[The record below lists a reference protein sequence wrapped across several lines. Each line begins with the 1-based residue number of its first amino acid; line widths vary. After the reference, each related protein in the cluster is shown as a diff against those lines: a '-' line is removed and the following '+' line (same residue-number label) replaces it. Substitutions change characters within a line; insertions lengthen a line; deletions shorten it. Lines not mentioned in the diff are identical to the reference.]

1 MDTFIC
7 KEGEMKPTAFF
18 LSLLGLAVVLTFLG
32 HGPQAAPGPKN
43 LSKLAPTAST
53 IKASSEVAK
62 PRLAETYGKL
72 PLSFEANHGQTDRQ
86 VKFLSRGT
94 GYRLFLTANETVLSL
109 RKPTAPTAHR
119 RVEVAE
125 NQAITTTVLRM
136 RLVGAN
142 PTPQVE
148 GIEELPGKSNYF
160 IGNDPKKWRT
170 NVPNYA
176 RVKYRDVYPGVDL
189 VYYGNQRKLEYDFVV
204 APGGDP
210 QAIQLGIEGAEK
222 VQIDAQSDLVL
233 HTDEGDVR
241 LHKPTVYQE
250 VDGAKQPVA
259 GHYLLRDK

>member
-1 MDTFIC
+1 
-7 KEGEMKPTAFF
+7 MKPIAFF
-18 LSLLGLAVVLTFLG
+18 LSLLGLAVALILLG
-32 HGPQAAPGPKN
+32 HGPQVSPGPEN
-43 LSKLAPTAST
+43 LSKWVPTAST
-53 IKASSEVAK
+53 IKTFSDVAK

-72 PLSFEANHGQTDRQ
+72 PLSFEANHGQTDRRA
-86 VKFLSRGT
+86 KFLSRGR
-94 GYRLFLTANETVLSL
+94 GYSLFLTSNETVLSL
-109 RKPTAPTAHR
+109 SRPTTPTAQGRMDPAAMGQ
-119 RVEVAE
+119 EVAE
-125 NQAITTTVLRM
+125 DKAITTTVLRM

-142 PTPQVE
+142 PAPDVS
-148 GIEELPGKSNYF
+148 GLEELPGKSNYF

-189 VYYGNQRKLEYDFVV
+189 VYYGNQRELEYDFVV

-210 QAIQLGIEGAEK
+210 QAIRLGIEGAEK